1 MSWKLCDFVTTSR
14 VKPSAESWVQISS
27 DYRRWCHALWRQL
40 RLLSTPSR
48 QPAAPGGSGSPPS
61 PSAHLVGRRL
71 LSSESVEIK
80 MEEKKKNFFTPQH
93 LSLVFF
99 YKLSSLRG
107 CRALQDSK
115 RGTCCVA
122 GFCLA
127 AACAD
132 EGLSWRFSSRP
143 LPHAQASVSWSLSE
157 SLTVEQMKY
166 RASFWAEADLINGCI
181 HGMTLVRNRK
191 CHPAQ
196 NNHWLYI
203 KLDGVVAASPVGL
216 RPILKPRN

>member
-1 MSWKLCDFVTTSR
+1 MSWLCDFVTTSR

-40 RLLSTPSR
+40 RLLSTLSR

-61 PSAHLVGRRL
+61 PSAHLVGRCL

-80 MEEKKKNFFTPQH
+80 MEEKKTKTFSH
-93 LSLVFF
+93 LSIFLWFSF
-99 YKLSSLRG
+99 INSL
-107 CRALQDSK
+107 LYEV
-115 RGTCCVA
+115 TCCDA

-143 LPHAQASVSWSLSE
+143 LPHVQASVSWSLGE

-166 RASFWAEADLINGCI
+166 HASFWAEADLINGCI

-196 NNHWLYI
+196 NNHWLCI
-203 KLDGVVAASPVGL
+203 KLDGVVAASPDSL